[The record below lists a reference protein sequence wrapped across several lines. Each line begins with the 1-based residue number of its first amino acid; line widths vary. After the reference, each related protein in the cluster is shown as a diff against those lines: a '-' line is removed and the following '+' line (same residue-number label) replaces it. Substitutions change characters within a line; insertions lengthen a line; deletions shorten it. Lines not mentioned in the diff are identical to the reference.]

1 MPSSS
6 NLAAAIVLTLGI
18 AAQAQAQTM
27 SVKEYDDILNGVE
40 GTAAENGMNISWY
53 IFGLNN
59 GLDYV
64 AGAFHANGAAPLSCN
79 PSRRTLQTREFVF
92 LIDRELKERPD
103 LWRKDPAMPVAH
115 VMFEAMRR
123 EFPCR

>member
-1 MPSSS
+1 MPSISH
-6 NLAAAIVLTLGI
+6 LAAAMVLALGV
-18 AAQAQAQTM
+18 AAPVQAQTM
-27 SVKEYDDILNGVE
+27 SVKEYDDIHNAIE
-40 GTAAENGMNISWY
+40 GTAAENGANISWY

-64 AGAFHANGAAPLSCN
+64 AGAFHANGAAPLLCN
-79 PSRRTLQTREFVF
+79 PSGRTLRTREFAA
-92 LIDRELKERPD
+92 LIGRELKERPD
-103 LWRKDPAMPVAH
+103 LWRKDPDMPVAR